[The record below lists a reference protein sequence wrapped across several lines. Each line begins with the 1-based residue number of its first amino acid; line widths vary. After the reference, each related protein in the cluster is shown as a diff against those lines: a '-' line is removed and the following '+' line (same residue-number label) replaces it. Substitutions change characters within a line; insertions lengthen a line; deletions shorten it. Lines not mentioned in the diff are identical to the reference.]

1 MGRKRMPK
9 RVRACRLGYPRFL
22 YGVFNRLLQHG
33 FVKMVPAL
41 LASNPIGVGNGER
54 EKPTAMSILDP
65 RSGICGPKHS
75 AKRRDQVLS

>member
-1 MGRKRMPK
+1 
-9 RVRACRLGYPRFL
+9 
-22 YGVFNRLLQHG
+22 
-33 FVKMVPAL
+33 MVPAL

-65 RSGICGPKHS
+65 RSGISGPKHS